1 MVTEVV
7 TAQERMFDD
16 FYRKL
21 DATYYPLNNNIAWL
35 TKFMEEL
42 ELEVDHAIIQR
53 QQEHTE
59 EKKA

>member
-7 TAQERMFDD
+7 IAQERMFDD

-21 DATYYPLNNNIAWL
+21 DATYYPLNNNIGWFR
-35 TKFMEEL
+35 KFMEEL

-53 QQEHTE
+53 
-59 EKKA
+59 